1 MLEARLSRV
10 LLERPASAANSQRR
24 IADAA
29 RREAEPEPG
38 DQATKKVVWQRSLTW
53 SAACRGGKIRKEM
66 RLSSLIFVSGNKTLQ
81 ESLRLLVSLVLPVAR
96 LVLEAKEGL

>member
-53 SAACRGGKIRKEM
+53 SAACRGGEDKKRDPLYFIGLRKQN
-66 RLSSLIFVSGNKTLQ
+66 LKK
-81 ESLRLLVSLVLPVAR
+81 SLRLLVSLVLPVAR